1 MNKDISVKILEQT
14 NIGLSRPEIRKN
26 LLALGFDSQQVDSE
40 LDRILIDYTP
50 AESHVQKDSSGSW
63 KSVLWGV
70 LFIFI
75 AIMRFARFSSSGSSG
90 GSLFSL
96 IGVGT
101 AIALAVYYFTQ
112 KD

>member
-1 MNKDISVKILEQT
+1 MDKEISNKILEQT
-14 NIGLSRPEIRKN
+14 NIGLSRDEIRKN
-26 LLALGFDSQQVDSE
+26 LLASGFDSQQVDAE

-50 AESHVQKDSSGSW
+50 AETYTQKEGSGSW

-75 AIMRFARFSSSGSSG
+75 AIVRFARFSGSGSGG
-90 GSLFSL
+90 GSIFAL
-96 IGVGT
+96 IGVGS
-101 AIALAVYYFTQ
+101 AVALAVYYFTQ